1 MGGEGH
7 RWFGRREPRVELAPR
22 YKMHGRFPAAKT
34 SSRFTAR
41 IDAPFDLLR
50 PGADE
55 LAAILCHARN
65 RRDTRPARC
74 GAQHHPAVG
83 AFGDRVSTIVVT
95 SPVRT
100 S

>member
-34 SSRFTAR
+34 SSRFTAQ
-41 IDAPFDLLR
+41 IDELFDLLR

-55 LAAILCHARN
+55 LAAILCHARAIGATLGPRGVAPN
-65 RRDTRPARC
+65 IIPRLAPSAIVARR
-74 GAQHHPAVG
+74 
-83 AFGDRVSTIVVT
+83 S
-95 SPVRT
+95 S
-100 S
+100 